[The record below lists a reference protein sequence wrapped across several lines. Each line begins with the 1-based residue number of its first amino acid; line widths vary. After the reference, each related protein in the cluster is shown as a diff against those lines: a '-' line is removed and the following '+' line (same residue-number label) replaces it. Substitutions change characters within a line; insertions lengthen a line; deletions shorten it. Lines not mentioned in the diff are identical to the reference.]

1 MPARVHSY
9 KDCSDR
15 ALHTTTTAWNGLL
28 QRAQGPESG
37 ERPEREDARGPMSDD
52 FGPPP
57 PTTLSAA
64 ESQLADHHDKLA
76 SRPRGLGLGAGRS
89 NDDDASKDVAAMYNS
104 LNDRHRTLDGGSG
117 DPAPAQFAE
126 FHQIHPLPAPPAQ
139 RNRNSGAAVL
149 DLACGK
155 GGDMLKFKASNI
167 ATYVGIDVA
176 ANSVRDAAVRYN
188 GANGRQAMP
197 FGATLLAGDYCDP
210 TLPSRLPP
218 NQLYHLASAQF
229 SMHYAFRSEERA
241 RAFLSNASC
250 RLHPGGVLV
259 CTTPD
264 ANVLVKRLRA
274 APSNQFG
281 NSLYTVK
288 FGATTCGPN
297 KTIPAA
303 TTSPY
308 GLAYTFA
315 LKEAV
320 EECEEYLVH
329 IPTLRKLC
337 HEFDLELLYATNFTE
352 FFASEVYNHVP
363 LLERMKALPENG
375 YVSQEEWD
383 VAHLY
388 MVVAMRK
395 RGGGGKGAPLEK
407 NNGHKRVDPMSDII
421 YLNAE
426 DEEKAKA
433 MGGGAQAG
441 ASGREDAAKPEGETR
456 ELVAYDAD
464 DL

>member
-1 MPARVHSY
+1 
-9 KDCSDR
+9 
-15 ALHTTTTAWNGLL
+15 
-28 QRAQGPESG
+28 
-37 ERPEREDARGPMSDD
+37 MSDD

-104 LNDRHRTLDGGSG
+104 LNDRHRTLDGGSEILHLRNL
-117 DPAPAQFAE
+117 QNFIKSIL
-126 FHQIHPLPAPPAQ
+126 FQRHLPKG
-139 RNRNSGAAVL
+139 NRNSGAAVL

-395 RGGGGKGAPLEK
+395 RGGGGQGAPLEK

-426 DEEKAKA
+426 DEETAKA

-441 ASGREDAAKPEGETR
+441 SKRPREDAAKPEGETR